1 MKAVVVSGLARWPWR
16 PSGMPASKRP
26 TDAPM
31 KVTSAAVCGT
41 DLHVYEG
48 RMGEVSGMVIG
59 HEPPGVV
66 EEVGGSVASLTRGDR
81 VVVPTHICCGF
92 CKTPAI
98 GRAGVGVA
106 ADAAFP
112 SPR

>member
-1 MKAVVVSGLARWPWR
+1 
-16 PSGMPASKRP
+16 MPASKRP

-66 EEVGGSVASLTRGDR
+66 EEVGSAVSSVNRGDR
-81 VVVPTHICCGF
+81 ITVPRTS
-92 CKTPAI
+92 AAASARRRLSV
-98 GRAGVGVA
+98 GRASV
-106 ADAAFP
+106 
-112 SPR
+112 